1 MKLLINGKER
11 TIEFTFEA
19 AESELLQTV
28 FDYFSGAYMFKGIR
42 DSGSELEQKV
52 AQMDAMISGISA
64 VPKMAIDLFYIGL
77 LEHHGPCGD
86 TTQDILSR
94 DDAKM
99 LYKAFGKENP
109 ENEISTQ
116 SGLFEALKKQM
127 EEDGFFKRIGL
138 EQMLEQMK
146 PEEQPQPK
154 ISQEYKKK
162 STEVSNK

>member
-1 MKLLINGKER
+1 MKVLINGKER
-11 TIEFTFEA
+11 IIEFTFEA

-64 VPKMAIDLFYIGL
+64 VPRMAIDLFYMGL

-99 LYKAFGKENP
+99 LYKAFCKENP
-109 ENEISTQ
+109 DNEMSTQ
-116 SGLFEALKKQM
+116 SGLFEVLKKQM

-138 EQMLEQMK
+138 EQMMEQMK
-146 PEEQPQPK
+146 PEEEPQPK
-154 ISQEYKKK
+154 ISQEHKKK

>member
-1 MKLLINGKER
+1 MKLSINGKER

-99 LYKAFGKENP
+99 LYKAFCKENP

-138 EQMLEQMK
+138 EQMK